1 MKRAIIGLLIF
12 SILIALVSC
21 GGDKTTYEPVPST
34 EEESRVVMTL
44 DFGGNKYDV
53 KYELYRALFL
63 TYSDEISDGDD
74 SVWSGP
80 NKDMYTAEIN
90 ELIVDRVSDIYS
102 VFAVCEKI
110 GFDLYSSKVD
120 KRIDEYIKE
129 SIEGGGSVIGY
140 GSYEKYLEALEKMNL
155 NYSVQ
160 TLLYRYAIGLEAI
173 DEHYIGT
180 FDASD
185 IDGEIKFGE
194 LTYDADDIKEYYY
207 SDECTRVLRAH
218 IQASSH
224 YEPMEYAERVRDKMI
239 EAADDGESAVANVV
253 INNGLTAPT
262 EVQRGYVMGRYN
274 LDSLYY
280 SRLTEAALTLELGE
294 VSEVISVHNGEEE
307 ILYILFCAEKSDEHF
322 EEAYSEIA
330 YVYLTN
336 SVGEIINNSKIG
348 LRESTEFTSVLE
360 ELDYSIII
368 ESNAKTED

>member
-12 SILIALVSC
+12 SLLFALVSC
-21 GGDKTTYEPVPST
+21 GGGGSSYEPVPST

-44 DFGGNKYDV
+44 SFGDNKYDV

-63 TYSDEISDGDD
+63 TYADEISGGNDT
-74 SVWSGP
+74 VWSGP
-80 NKDMYTAEIN
+80 DKDVYVKKIN
-90 ELIVDRVSDIYS
+90 ELIAERAADIYS
-102 VFAVCEKI
+102 VFAVCEHI
-110 GFDLYSSKVD
+110 GFDLHSSKVD

-129 SIEGGGSVIGY
+129 SVEGSGSVIGY
-140 GSYEKYLEALEKMNL
+140 GSYEKYLEALERMNL

-160 TLLYRYAIGLEAI
+160 TLLFRYAIGLEAI

-180 FDASD
+180 FDADD
-185 IDGEIKFGE
+185 IKDEIKFGE
-194 LTYDADDIKEYYY
+194 LTYDADDVKEYYY
-207 SDECTRVLRAH
+207 SEECKRVLRAH

-224 YEPMEYAERVRDKMI
+224 YEPIEYAERVRDKMI
-239 EAADDGESAVANVV
+239 TAAESGESAVANVV
-253 INNGLTAPT
+253 INTGLTAPT

-280 SRLTEAALTLELGE
+280 SRLTDAAMGLSVGD
-294 VSEVISVHNGEEE
+294 VSEVISVHNGDEE
-307 ILYILFCAEKSDEHF
+307 ILYILYCAEKSDEHF

-336 SVGEIINNSKIG
+336 AVGEIINNSKLG
-348 LRESTEFTSVLE
+348 LNESTEFTSVLE
-360 ELDYSIII
+360 QLDFSRII